1 MPVDL
6 YDSTFSSPCTQVRML
21 ARHIGAELNLREVNF
36 TKNEHLSPEF
46 FKINPFHK
54 VPTLCDDGFVVYE
67 STAICLYLLNKYAPD
82 SELYPKDLQ
91 KRARVDQILA
101 TVTSFVQPRY
111 AEFYATSLRLM
122 KKPTAEQVQALEE
135 GALKGIETLIGDG
148 QFATGD
154 QLTLADL
161 SLVAHLSFTI
171 KLPVFDS
178 SKFSKLVSYYGRVSA
193 QLPYFAETNE
203 KYIDALFRK
212 WANLK

>member
-1 MPVDL
+1 
-6 YDSTFSSPCTQVRML
+6 
-21 ARHIGAELNLREVNF
+21 I
-36 TKNEHLSPEF
+36 
-46 FKINPFHK
+46 
-54 VPTLCDDGFVVYE
+54 FVH

-135 GALKGIETLIGDG
+135 GALKGIEALIGDG
-148 QFATGD
+148 QFAAGD

-171 KLPVFDS
+171 KV
-178 SKFSKLVSYYGRVSA
+178 
-193 QLPYFAETNE
+193 
-203 KYIDALFRK
+203 
-212 WANLK
+212 